1 MKCVECN
8 YYWKAEDDNYPCCHC
23 DPNFPAP
30 CEEDDNFYQSE
41 EFEPGREYWDEME
54 ANP

>member
-1 MKCVECN
+1 MRCVECN
-8 YYWKAEDDNYPCCHC
+8 YYWQAEDDDYPCCHYDSDC
-23 DPNFPAP
+23 LAP
-30 CEEDDNFYQSE
+30 CEEDDSYYQPE